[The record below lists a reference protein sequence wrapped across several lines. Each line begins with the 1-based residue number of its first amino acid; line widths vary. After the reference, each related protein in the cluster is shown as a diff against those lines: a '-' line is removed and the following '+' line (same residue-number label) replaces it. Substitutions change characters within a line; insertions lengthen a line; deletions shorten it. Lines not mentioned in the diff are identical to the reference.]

1 MEENNT
7 TFSEQRWI
15 SVLCVLHRNQKD
27 KFISVNITNNGQ
39 KWNSWRAILSL
50 RQFWGNRSL
59 RLIKAWVNNDFRL
72 QCPPPSKVRGIR
84 VDCASN
90 HSYLESRSRSS
101 WTASAILKCRLCIG
115 FSHLRWWI
123 RQFRGRHQKKV
134 ITFSLLSSFPQK
146 MAWYRYLKAKE
157 NPFEPTKTSK
167 HRSQHVHWFHCKY
180 NAT

>member
-1 MEENNT
+1 MDILG
-7 TFSEQRWI
+7 F
-15 SVLCVLHRNQKD
+15 
-27 KFISVNITNNGQ
+27 F
-39 KWNSWRAILSL
+39 ILSFRVTPVECQRNTRISL
-50 RQFWGNRSL
+50 VLIKTLL
-59 RLIKAWVNNDFRL
+59 RLIKAWVKNDFRL
-72 QCPPPSKVRGIR
+72 QCPPSKVRGIR

-180 NAT
+180 NATWIYNIALISRAQ

>member
-1 MEENNT
+1 M
-7 TFSEQRWI
+7 
-15 SVLCVLHRNQKD
+15 
-27 KFISVNITNNGQ
+27 
-39 KWNSWRAILSL
+39 
-50 RQFWGNRSL
+50 
-59 RLIKAWVNNDFRL
+59 
-72 QCPPPSKVRGIR
+72 PPSKVRGIR
-84 VDCASN
+84 VDYASN

-157 NPFEPTKTSK
+157 NPFELTKTSK
-167 HRSQHVHWFHCKY
+167 HRTQHVHWFHCTGKNVKNPIQFLLGFRLDISWFSRKNQVWRKCNFPKFGLSRNIRWGLRQIPSLAHLYSQDWKKIQERINKKY
-180 NAT
+180 NFG

>member
-1 MEENNT
+1 MDILG
-7 TFSEQRWI
+7 F
-15 SVLCVLHRNQKD
+15 
-27 KFISVNITNNGQ
+27 F
-39 KWNSWRAILSL
+39 ILSFRVTPVECQRNTRISL
-50 RQFWGNRSL
+50 VLIKTLL
-59 RLIKAWVNNDFRL
+59 RLIKAWVRNDFRL
-72 QCPPPSKVRGIR
+72 QCPPSKVCGIR

-90 HSYLESRSRSS
+90 YSHLESRSRSS
-101 WTASAILKCRLCIG
+101 WTASTILKCRLCIG

-167 HRSQHVHWFHCKY
+167 HRSQHVHWLHCKY
-180 NAT
+180 NAAWIYTIALIARAQ